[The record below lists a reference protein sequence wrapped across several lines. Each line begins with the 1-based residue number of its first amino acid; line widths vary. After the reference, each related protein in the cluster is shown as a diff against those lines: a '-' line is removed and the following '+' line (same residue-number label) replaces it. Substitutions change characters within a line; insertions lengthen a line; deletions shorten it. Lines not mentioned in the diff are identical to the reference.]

1 MKINTRGATGALAT
15 LTTRLPG
22 ISAAELLKV
31 KAKGPL
37 STEAYSRAVRAFLAW
52 ADKQT
57 LTVELF
63 ASFIENSRRTG
74 ASSSKLNRDLYG
86 GKAAILQAAQR
97 QGMSTIGLA
106 MLKGVLDSIPR
117 AKTNAPEIRVV
128 TPEERVRLI
137 SALPLRVRLIAR
149 FLYATA
155 ARVSEALEVR
165 LSDTKQDGN
174 RALLRFHGKGN
185 KERWVRIPV
194 SLLEEIES
202 EYGKKGREYLFES
215 LPGGPFSRQYVTREI
230 SKAARRVLNR
240 RISAHNLRH
249 SRATDLFE
257 KTRRLKGVSEMLGHS
272 SISITARFY
281 VRDSLTDDELFEG
294 EQL

>member
-1 MKINTRGATGALAT
+1 MKTNPTGAIGILAT
-15 LTTRLPG
+15 LPRCLPG

-31 KAKGPL
+31 RAKGPL
-37 STEAYSRAVRAFLAW
+37 STEAYHRAVRAFLTW
-52 ADKQT
+52 ADKRT

-63 ASFIENSRRTG
+63 ASFIEQSRRAG
-74 ASSSKLNRDLYG
+74 ASASKLNRDLYG

-97 QGMSTIGLA
+97 HGMRAIELA

-117 AKTNAPEIRVV
+117 AKMSAPEIRVV
-128 TPEERVRLI
+128 SPEERVRLI
-137 SALPLRVRLIAR
+137 SALPLRVRLVAR

-155 ARVSEALEVR
+155 ARVSEALGVR

-174 RALLRFHGKGN
+174 RVLLRFHGKGN
-185 KERWVRIPV
+185 KERWVRVPV
-194 SLLEEIES
+194 SLLVEIEG

-215 LPGGPFSRQYVTREI
+215 LLGAPFSRQYVSREI
-230 SKAARRVLNR
+230 GKAARRVLNR
-240 RISAHNLRH
+240 RITAHNLRH

-257 KTRRLKGVSEMLGHS
+257 KTRRLKGVSEMLGHAS
-272 SISITARFY
+272 TATTAQFY

-294 EQL
+294 ERL

>member
-1 MKINTRGATGALAT
+1 MKTNPAGALGILAT
-15 LTTRLPG
+15 LPRCLPG

-31 KAKGPL
+31 RAKGPL
-37 STEAYSRAVRAFLAW
+37 STEAYHRAVRAFLTW
-52 ADKQT
+52 ADKRT

-63 ASFIENSRRTG
+63 ASFIEQSRRAG
-74 ASSSKLNRDLYG
+74 ASASTLNRDLYG

-97 QGMSTIGLA
+97 HGMSTIGLA

-117 AKTNAPEIRVV
+117 AKTNAPEIRVISL
-128 TPEERVRLI
+128 EERVRVM
-137 SALPLRVRLIAR
+137 SALPSRVRLVAR

-174 RALLRFHGKGN
+174 RVLLRFHGKGN
-185 KERWVRIPV
+185 KERWVRVPV
-194 SLLEEIES
+194 SLLEEIEG

-215 LPGGPFSRQYVTREI
+215 LLGAPFSRQYVSREI
-230 SKAARRVLNR
+230 GKAARRVLNR
-240 RISAHNLRH
+240 RITAHNLRH

-257 KTRRLKGVSEMLGHS
+257 KTRRLKGVSEMLGHAS
-272 SISITARFY
+272 TATTAQFY

-294 EQL
+294 ERL

>member
-1 MKINTRGATGALAT
+1 MKRNPGSATGTLAT

-31 KAKGPL
+31 EAKSPL
-37 STEAYSRAVRAFLAW
+37 STEAYHRAVRAFLTW

-63 ASFIENSRRTG
+63 ASFIERSRRAG
-74 ASSSKLNRDLYG
+74 ASASKLNRDLYG
-86 GKAAILQAAQR
+86 GKAAILQSAQR
-97 QGMSTIGLA
+97 HGMSAIALA

-128 TPEERVRLI
+128 SPEERVRLI
-137 SALPLRVRLIAR
+137 SALPPRVRLVAR

-155 ARVSEALEVR
+155 ARVSEALELR

-174 RALLRFHGKGN
+174 RVLLRFHGKGS

-194 SLLEEIES
+194 SLLEEIEG
-202 EYGKKGREYLFES
+202 EYGKTGREYLFES
-215 LPGGPFSRQYVTREI
+215 LLGAPFSRQYVTREI
-230 SKAARRVLNR
+230 GKAARRVLNR
-240 RISAHNLRH
+240 RITAHNLRH

-257 KTRRLKGVSEMLGHS
+257 KTRRLRGVSEMLGHA
-272 SISITARFY
+272 SISTTARFY
-281 VRDSLTDDELFEG
+281 VRDSLTDDDLFEG

>member
-1 MKINTRGATGALAT
+1 METNPKGATGT
-15 LTTRLPG
+15 LTTLTMRLPG

-31 KAKGPL
+31 KAKSPP
-37 STEAYSRAVRAFLAW
+37 STEVYRRAVRAFLAW
-52 ADKQT
+52 ADKRT

-63 ASFIENSRRTG
+63 ASFIEHSRHAG
-74 ASSSKLNRDLYG
+74 ASASKLNRDLYG
-86 GKAAILQAAQR
+86 GKAAILQTAQR
-97 QGMSTIGLA
+97 QGMSTRELA

-128 TPEERVRLI
+128 SPEERVRLI

-155 ARVSEALEVR
+155 ARVTEALEVR
-165 LSDTKQDGN
+165 LSDTKQDGD
-174 RALLRFHGKGN
+174 RVLLRFHGKGN
-185 KERWVRIPV
+185 KERWGRIPM
-194 SLLEEIES
+194 SLLEEIEE

-215 LPGGPFSRQYVTREI
+215 LPGGQFSRQYVTREI
-230 SKAARRVLNR
+230 GRAARRVLNR

-257 KTRRLKGVSEMLGHS
+257 KTRRLKGISEMLGHS
-272 SISITARFY
+272 STATTARFY

-294 EQL
+294 ERL